1 MENIDMSSVQL
12 ITDSYQN
19 YHRSVYLYILYKI
32 GKDEDAKDLAQD
44 VFLRLMDY
52 KQMLRPETI
61 KYFIFSICRNLVID
75 YLRRHYKMQEITSYF
90 LDQLPTFIN
99 EVESQII
106 ANDLSVCEQKRVLR
120 LPAQRRKIYIMSRFE
135 NKSSA
140 DIAAQLGISSRT
152 VENHLF
158 ISRKEIRE
166 YIQQCI

>member
-120 LPAQRRKIYIMSRFE
+120 LPAQRRKIYVMSCF
-135 NKSSA
+135 KYISSA
-140 DIAAQLGISSRT
+140 DISACLGLSVRT

>member
-61 KYFIFSICRNLVID
+61 KYFIYSICRNLVID

-90 LDQLPTFIN
+90 LDQIPTSTN
-99 EVESQII
+99 DVESQII
-106 ANDLSVCEQKRVLR
+106 ANDISTCEQNRVLR
-120 LPAQRRKIYIMSRFE
+120 LPAQRRKIYAMSSFGHQ
-135 NKSSA
+135 SSA
-140 DIAAQLGISSRT
+140 DISACLGLSVRT

>member
-12 ITDSYQN
+12 ISDSYKN

-32 GKDEDAKDLAQD
+32 RKDEDAKDLSQD

-61 KYFIFSICRNLVID
+61 KHFIFSICRNLVID

-90 LDQLPTFIN
+90 LDQLPTFTN

-106 ANDLSVCEQKRVLR
+106 ANDLSVCEQERVLR
-120 LPAQRRKIYIMSRFE
+120 LPAQRRKIYVMSRF
-135 NKSSA
+135 KHISSA
-140 DIAAQLGISSRT
+140 DISASLGLSVRT

>member
-19 YHRSVYLYILYKI
+19 YHH
-32 GKDEDAKDLAQD
+32 
-44 VFLRLMDY
+44 
-52 KQMLRPETI
+52 
-61 KYFIFSICRNLVID
+61 CRNLVID

-90 LDQLPTFIN
+90 LDQIPTSTN
-99 EVESQII
+99 DDVESQII
-106 ANDLSVCEQKRVLR
+106 ANDISTCEQNRIFR
-120 LPAQRRKIYIMSRFE
+120 LPTQRRKIYAMSRFGH
-135 NKSSA
+135 KSSA
-140 DIAAQLGISSRT
+140 DISACLGLSVRT

>member
-90 LDQLPTFIN
+90 LDQLPTFTN

-106 ANDLSVCEQKRVLR
+106 ANDLSVCEQERVLR
-120 LPAQRRKIYIMSRFE
+120 LPAQRRKIYVMSCF
-135 NKSSA
+135 KHISSA
-140 DIAAQLGISSRT
+140 DISASLGLSVRT

>member
-1 MENIDMSSVQL
+1 MSSVQL

-90 LDQLPTFIN
+90 LNQLPTSTN
-99 EVESQII
+99 DVESQII
-106 ANDLSVCEQKRVLR
+106 ANDISTCEQERVLR
-120 LPAQRRKIYIMSRFE
+120 LPMQRRKIYVMSRFRH
-135 NKSSA
+135 KSSA
-140 DIAAQLGISSRT
+140 DISDCLGLSVRT

>member
-12 ITDSYQN
+12 ISDSYKN

-32 GKDEDAKDLAQD
+32 RKDEDAKDLSQD

-61 KYFIFSICRNLVID
+61 KHFIFSICRNLVID

-90 LDQLPTFIN
+90 LDQIPTSIN
-99 EVESQII
+99 DVESQII
-106 ANDLSVCEQKRVLR
+106 ANDISTCEQERGLR
-120 LPAQRRKIYIMSRFE
+120 LPMQRRKIYVMSRFRH
-135 NKSSA
+135 KSSA
-140 DIAAQLGISSRT
+140 YISACLGLSVRT

-158 ISRKEIRE
+158 VSRKEIRE

>member
-120 LPAQRRKIYIMSRFE
+120 LPAQRRKIYVMSRF
-135 NKSSA
+135 KHISSA
-140 DIAAQLGISSRT
+140 DISASLGLSVRT

>member
-90 LDQLPTFIN
+90 LDKLPTFTN

-106 ANDLSVCEQKRVLR
+106 ANDLSVCEQERVLR
-120 LPAQRRKIYIMSRFE
+120 LPAQRRKIYVMSRF
-135 NKSSA
+135 KHISSA
-140 DIAAQLGISSRT
+140 DISASLGLSVRT

>member
-99 EVESQII
+99 ESLQAYIVSGYFRLSRII
-106 ANDLSVCEQKRVLR
+106 C
-120 LPAQRRKIYIMSRFE
+120 PYCRKSFVYQSER
-135 NKSSA
+135 NP
-140 DIAAQLGISSRT
+140 
-152 VENHLF
+152 
-158 ISRKEIRE
+158 
-166 YIQQCI
+166 

>member
-120 LPAQRRKIYIMSRFE
+120 LPAQRRKIYVMSCF
-135 NKSSA
+135 KHISSA
-140 DIAAQLGISSRT
+140 DISAYLGLSVRT

>member
-1 MENIDMSSVQL
+1 MSSVQL

-61 KYFIFSICRNLVID
+61 KHFIFSICRNLVID

-120 LPAQRRKIYIMSRFE
+120 LPAQRRKIYVMSRF
-135 NKSSA
+135 KHIASA
-140 DIAAQLGISSRT
+140 DISACLGLSVRT

>member
-52 KQMLRPETI
+52 KQMLRPETV
-61 KYFIFSICRNLVID
+61 KYFIFSICRNLVTD

-90 LDQLPTFIN
+90 LDQIPTSTN
-99 EVESQII
+99 DVESQII
-106 ANDLSVCEQKRVLR
+106 ANDISTCEQNRIFR
-120 LPAQRRKIYIMSRFE
+120 LPTQRRKIYAMSRFGH
-135 NKSSA
+135 KSSA
-140 DIAAQLGISSRT
+140 DISACLGLSVRT

>member
-1 MENIDMSSVQL
+1 MSSVQL

-120 LPAQRRKIYIMSRFE
+120 LPAQRRKIYVMSCLK
-135 NKSSA
+135 NISSA
-140 DIAAQLGISSRT
+140 DISACLGLSVRT

>member
-1 MENIDMSSVQL
+1 MSSVQL

-61 KYFIFSICRNLVID
+61 KYFIYSICRNLVID
-75 YLRRHYKMQEITSYF
+75 YLRRHYKMQ
-90 LDQLPTFIN
+90 LPTFIN

-106 ANDLSVCEQKRVLR
+106 ANDLYVCEQKRVLR
-120 LPAQRRKIYIMSRFE
+120 LPAQRRKIYVMSRF
-135 NKSSA
+135 KHISSA
-140 DIAAQLGISSRT
+140 DISACLGLSVRT

>member
-120 LPAQRRKIYIMSRFE
+120 LPAQRRKIYVMSRF
-135 NKSSA
+135 KH
-140 DIAAQLGISSRT
+140 ISSDISACLGLSVRT

>member
-1 MENIDMSSVQL
+1 MSSVQL
-12 ITDSYQN
+12 ISDSYKN

-32 GKDEDAKDLAQD
+32 RKDEDAKDLSQD

-61 KYFIFSICRNLVID
+61 KHFIFSICRNLVID

-90 LDQLPTFIN
+90 LDQIPTSTN
-99 EVESQII
+99 DVESQII
-106 ANDLSVCEQKRVLR
+106 ANDISTCEQERVLR
-120 LPAQRRKIYIMSRFE
+120 LPMQRRKIYVMSRFRH
-135 NKSSA
+135 KSSA
-140 DIAAQLGISSRT
+140 YISTCLGLSVRT

-158 ISRKEIRE
+158 VSRKEIRE

>member
-12 ITDSYQN
+12 ISDSYKN

-32 GKDEDAKDLAQD
+32 RKDEDAKDLSQD

-61 KYFIFSICRNLVID
+61 KHFIFSICRNLVTD

-90 LDQLPTFIN
+90 LDRIPTSTN
-99 EVESQII
+99 DVESQII
-106 ANDLSVCEQKRVLR
+106 ANDISTCEQNRVLR
-120 LPAQRRKIYIMSRFE
+120 LPAQRRQIYAMSRFGH
-135 NKSSA
+135 KSSA
-140 DIAAQLGISSRT
+140 DISACLGLSVRT

>member
-52 KQMLRPETI
+52 KQMLRPETV
-61 KYFIFSICRNLVID
+61 KYFIFSICRNLVTD

-90 LDQLPTFIN
+90 LDQIPTSTN
-99 EVESQII
+99 DVESQII
-106 ANDLSVCEQKRVLR
+106 ANDISTCEQNRVLR
-120 LPAQRRKIYIMSRFE
+120 LPAQRFGH
-135 NKSSA
+135 KSSA
-140 DIAAQLGISSRT
+140 DISACLGLSVRT

>member
-12 ITDSYQN
+12 ISDSYKN

-32 GKDEDAKDLAQD
+32 RKDEDAKDLSQD

-61 KYFIFSICRNLVID
+61 KHFIFSICRNLVID

-90 LDQLPTFIN
+90 LDQIPTSTN
-99 EVESQII
+99 DVESQII
-106 ANDLSVCEQKRVLR
+106 ANDISTCEQERVLR
-120 LPAQRRKIYIMSRFE
+120 LPMQRRKIYVMSRFRH
-135 NKSSA
+135 KSSA
-140 DIAAQLGISSRT
+140 DISACLGLSVRT

-158 ISRKEIRE
+158 VSRKEIRE

>member
-12 ITDSYQN
+12 ISDSYKN

-32 GKDEDAKDLAQD
+32 RKDEDAKDLSQD

-61 KYFIFSICRNLVID
+61 KHFIFSICRNLVID

-90 LDQLPTFIN
+90 LDQIPTSIN
-99 EVESQII
+99 DVESQII
-106 ANDLSVCEQKRVLR
+106 ANDISTCEQERVLR
-120 LPAQRRKIYIMSRFE
+120 LPMQRRKIYVMSRFRH
-135 NKSSA
+135 KSSA
-140 DIAAQLGISSRT
+140 YISACLGLSVRT
-152 VENHLF
+152 VENPLF
-158 ISRKEIRE
+158 VSRKEIRE

>member
-90 LDQLPTFIN
+90 LDQLPTFTN

-120 LPAQRRKIYIMSRFE
+120 LPAQRRKIYVMSCF
-135 NKSSA
+135 KHISSA
-140 DIAAQLGISSRT
+140 DISACLGLSVRT

>member
-120 LPAQRRKIYIMSRFE
+120 LPAQRRKIYVMSCF
-135 NKSSA
+135 KHISSA
-140 DIAAQLGISSRT
+140 DISASLGLSVRT

>member
-120 LPAQRRKIYIMSRFE
+120 LPAQRRKIYVMSSF
-135 NKSSA
+135 KHIASA
-140 DIAAQLGISSRT
+140 DISACLGLSVRT

>member
-120 LPAQRRKIYIMSRFE
+120 LPAQRRKIYVMSRF
-135 NKSSA
+135 KHISA
-140 DIAAQLGISSRT
+140 CLGLSVRT

>member
-90 LDQLPTFIN
+90 LDQLPTFTN

-106 ANDLSVCEQKRVLR
+106 ANDLSVCEQERVLR
-120 LPAQRRKIYIMSRFE
+120 LPAQRRKIYVMSRF
-135 NKSSA
+135 KHISSA
-140 DIAAQLGISSRT
+140 DISASLGLSVRT

>member
-1 MENIDMSSVQL
+1 MSSVQL

-90 LDQLPTFIN
+90 LDQLPTFTN

-106 ANDLSVCEQKRVLR
+106 ANDLSVCEQERVLR
-120 LPAQRRKIYIMSRFE
+120 LPAQRRKIYVMSRF
-135 NKSSA
+135 KHISSA
-140 DIAAQLGISSRT
+140 DISASLGLSVRT

>member
-1 MENIDMSSVQL
+1 MENIDMLSVQL

-32 GKDEDAKDLAQD
+32 GKDEDAKDLSQD
-44 VFLRLMDY
+44 VFLCLMDY
-52 KQMLRPETI
+52 KPMLRPETI
-61 KYFIFSICRNLVID
+61 KYFIFSICRNLVTD

-90 LDQLPTFIN
+90 LDQVPTSTN
-99 EVESQII
+99 DVESRII
-106 ANDLSVCEQKRVLR
+106 ADDISACEQERVLR
-120 LPAQRRKIYIMSRFE
+120 LPAQRRKIYTMSRFGH
-135 NKSSA
+135 KSSA
-140 DIAAQLGISSRT
+140 DISACLGLSVRT